1 MKTKLIKISLIGK
14 TNAGKSTLLNSIVG
28 EKISITNK
36 KINTT
41 QDSIIGIKNIKD
53 TQIIFY
59 DTPGLSN
66 YKAKDILRKKFKSVI
81 WNSIESV
88 DFVLYI
94 FDVLK
99 YNFDNLYF
107 DFQKI
112 RESKKPIILVFNK
125 VDLIDSKIILPY
137 IKQLSELNFIDS
149 FFNISAKYNKG
160 VVQLLE
166 YIATKAKNNKWLFNN
181 NEISDKDDIFISNE
195 CTRNAILKYLHQEIP
210 YNVNVVN
217 LIFKVLKNKHIKIKQ
232 LILLNNIR
240 HKAIILGKNGNTIK
254 RIREKSQIEIQ
265 HILQSKVHL
274 YLYVDIKNEK

>member
-1 MKTKLIKISLIGK
+1 VKTKLIKISLIGK

-195 CTRNAILKYLHQEIP
+195 CTRNAK
-210 YNVNVVN
+210 
-217 LIFKVLKNKHIKIKQ
+217 
-232 LILLNNIR
+232 
-240 HKAIILGKNGNTIK
+240 
-254 RIREKSQIEIQ
+254 
-265 HILQSKVHL
+265 
-274 YLYVDIKNEK
+274 